1 MTQDT
6 LRNSPFDELLKLE
19 ELDREATYRQ
29 SGKEKNIYHVTVL
42 LKLFAVKCRDYYS
55 FLLKTSKF
63 MLLIAICFYT
73 NERIFIAVIVSFPSY
88 LKLSKLLHKAF
99 STLGSRFVT

>member
-29 SGKEKNIYHVTVL
+29 CGKEKNIYHVTVL
-42 LKLFAVKCRDYYS
+42 LKLFV
-55 FLLKTSKF
+55 
-63 MLLIAICFYT
+63 
-73 NERIFIAVIVSFPSY
+73 V
-88 LKLSKLLHKAF
+88 LSVEIITHF
-99 STLGSRFVT
+99 C